1 MYYNC
6 VTFHKNPISRLGGVA
21 LTRYMDGRT
30 DGQDESYIPT
40 DFACGGIIN
49 SYSTRKIKGHISKT
63 DKAVKSEIEFDIPMI
78 TDLVYTFQ
86 IIC

>member
-1 MYYNC
+1 MEL
-6 VTFHKNPISRLGGVA
+6 RLQG
-21 LTRYMDGRT
+21 TWTDDERTDGRT
-30 DGQDESYIPT
+30 DRVIPIYPQT
-40 DFACGGIIN
+40 LLAGGIIN